1 MKHLAL
7 FVMLVFIVSLGAISS
22 LGLLSL
28 SFETSAT
35 THAMGGYNTTVGNAW
50 NSDPLMS
57 YTNPALAAFQ
67 EGFSYSVIKY
77 KWLPDVTDDDYYYH
91 AAFAVIGYKGIALSL
106 PALNQNSD
114 WGIYMDFGGQEQ
126 TGPAGNSLGTCHSYD
141 SYKAYGLAINPLETY
156 REFADNPH
164 PVLKHFDLALGLS
177 YIDIDSFLA
186 PASGLTDAT
195 AEAHTSI
202 YNLGLL
208 AKANYRFGDYLN
220 AEASFGLT
228 RFNPENKK
236 VSYKV
241 SYIEDMY
248 AHPIVRYRNTGFG
261 VFCSVPM
268 ELIRDYL
275 PTEYMFTD
283 NLISLKWLQGQQDPL
298 FGYEDEITTGNG
310 MELGLLDTIYL
321 RQGHYEDE
329 AGHITG
335 DTKGFGIK
343 LHYKDYF
350 AIRYNQASFPGGEL
364 VKEHESY
371 DMGMNINILKL
382 MEAIRN

>member
-1 MKHLAL
+1 MKHLVL
-7 FVMLVFIVSLGAISS
+7 FVMLVFIVSLGAIET

-114 WGIYMDFGGQEQ
+114 WGIYMDFGEQEQ
-126 TGPAGNSLGTCHSYD
+126 WDSSGNFLGTYHSYD
-141 SYKAYGLAINPLETY
+141 SYKAYGLAINPFEVY

-208 AKANYRFGDYLN
+208 AKANYRFGDFLN
-220 AEASFGLT
+220 AEGSFGLT
-228 RFNPENKK
+228 RFNPENK
-236 VSYKV
+236 KV

-321 RQGHYEDE
+321 RHGHYDDE

-350 AIRYNQASFPGGEL
+350 AIRYNQASFPGGAL
-364 VKEHESY
+364 TKEHESY
-371 DMGMNINILKL
+371 DMGVNVNFLKL
-382 MEAIRN
+382 VEAIRN

>member
-7 FVMLVFIVSLGAISS
+7 CAMLFFIVSLGAISS
-22 LGLLSL
+22 AGLLSL

-77 KWLPDVTDDDYYYH
+77 KWLPDIPGDKYYH

-114 WGIYMDFGGQEQ
+114 WGIYMDFGEQEQ
-126 TGPAGNSLGTCHSYD
+126 WDSSGNFLGTYPSYD

-156 REFADNPH
+156 REFTDNP
-164 PVLKHFDLALGLS
+164 PPLLKHFDLAMGLS
-177 YIDIDSFLA
+177 YIDIDSFL
-186 PASGLTDAT
+186 PPGSGLTDVA

-208 AKANYRFGDYLN
+208 AKANYRFGDFLN
-220 AEASFGLT
+220 AEGSFGLT

-236 VSYKV
+236 VSY
-241 SYIEDMY
+241 IDEMEAD
-248 AHPIVRYRNTGFG
+248 PIVRYRNTGFG

-310 MELGLLDTIYL
+310 IEFGLLDTIYL
-321 RQGHYEDE
+321 RHGHYEDE
-329 AGHITG
+329 ASPNTG
-335 DTKGFGIK
+335 DTKGFGIC

-350 AIRYNQASFPGGEL
+350 AIRYNQASFPGGVL
-364 VKEHESY
+364 TKEHESY
-371 DMGMNINILKL
+371 DMGVNINFLKL

>member
-1 MKHLAL
+1 MKYLVLCSMLL
-7 FVMLVFIVSLGAISS
+7 FIISLGAISS
-22 LGLLSL
+22 SAFMSL

-77 KWLPDVTDDDYYYH
+77 RWLPEDFGDYYYH

-114 WGIYMDFGGQEQ
+114 WGIYMDYGEQEQ
-126 TGPAGNSLGTCHSYD
+126 RDSAGNNLGTSHSYD
-141 SYKAYGLAINPLETY
+141 AYKAYGLAINPLETY
-156 REFADNPH
+156 REFTNNPH
-164 PVLKHFDLALGLS
+164 PLLNHFDLALGLS

-186 PASGLTDAT
+186 PPPGFSESVGKTDT
-195 AEAHTSI
+195 NI

-236 VSYKV
+236 VSF
-241 SYIEDMY
+241 IGQED
-248 AHPIVRYRNTGFG
+248 ADPIMRYRNTGYG

-268 ELIRDYL
+268 ELIQDHL
-275 PTEYMFTD
+275 ASEYFFTD
-283 NLISLKWLQGQQDPL
+283 NLISLKWLHGQNDEL
-298 FGYEDEITTGNG
+298 FGYEDEITTGYG

-321 RQGHYEDE
+321 RQGYYEDE
-329 AGHITG
+329 ANNNTG

-350 AIRYNQASFPGGEL
+350 AIRYNSASFPGGEL
-364 VKEHESY
+364 TKEHKSH
-371 DMGMNINILKL
+371 DMGVNINFLKV
-382 MEAIRN
+382 MEAIQN